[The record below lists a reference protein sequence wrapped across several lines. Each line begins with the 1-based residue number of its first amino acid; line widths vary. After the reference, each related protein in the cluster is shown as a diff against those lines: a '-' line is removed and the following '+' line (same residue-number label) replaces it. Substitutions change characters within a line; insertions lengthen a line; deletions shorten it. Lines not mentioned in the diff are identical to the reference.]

1 MKQIAIYYTDDDQD
15 DINFFTDAVDK
26 IASDLN
32 LIINLHI
39 FTSGESYLQA
49 IADNALSN
57 GILFLDI
64 TLPTKS
70 GFDVLEALSN
80 HPEKNSYPVIMYSSS
95 IDEDFMK
102 RSQLFGA
109 SKYVIKPY
117 HFNDLMKMITHIIT
131 TDWQTHQVTAQNFIY
146 SKDCI

>member
-1 MKQIAIYYTDDDQD
+1 MKQIDIFYTDDDQD

-26 IASDLN
+26 ISSDLK
-32 LIINLHI
+32 LDIKLHI
-39 FTSGESYLQA
+39 FTSGESYLKA
-49 IADNALSN
+49 MADHPLRN

-70 GFDVLEALSN
+70 GFDVLEILST
-80 HPEKNSYPVIMYSSS
+80 HPDRRSNPVIMYTSS
-95 IDEDFMK
+95 IDDAFMK
-102 RSQLFGA
+102 KSQLFGA

-146 SKDCI
+146 SKKLS